1 MSDNRY
7 PTGVD
12 ENRLD
17 SKYQSLLANQKK
29 TVESDGEDVK
39 DISHDK
45 PASTGDN
52 KSDSMMSG
60 GNLMSFTKLLES
72 MDEISNSMNELSGD
86 VGNDTI
92 GGDSS
97 SEVNTDELVEELNKI
112 FTPVLVMQ
120 SMEKDIS
127 DKANS
132 EISEATVLT
141 ERNMISFDDPSRMAQ
156 LRSVCALI
164 IARKKNTEK
173 WQMFQKAANIKNQA
187 KLDIQKEEYD
197 EAENL
202 AQKYLVKVSTTS
214 NSSVARDAANE
225 LLPQTQH

>member
-1 MSDNRY
+1 MSEVKY
-7 PTGVD
+7 PTG
-12 ENRLD
+12 LD
-17 SKYQSLLANQKK
+17 DNKINSKYQSLLANNKK
-29 TVESDGEDVK
+29 TINSDGEDIK
-39 DISHDK
+39 DIPHDK
-45 PASTGDN
+45 PASAGAKSEDMMHGDLMN
-52 KSDSMMSG
+52 FTQILEALDVIDSSMS
-60 GNLMSFTKLLES
+60 
-72 MDEISNSMNELSGD
+72 ELSAD
-86 VGNDTI
+86 VGNETI
-92 GGDSS
+92 DSTPS
-97 SEVNTDELVEELNKI
+97 GEIDMDELVEELNKI

-141 ERNMISFDDPSRMAQ
+141 ERNMISFDDPARMAQ

-173 WQMFQKAANIKNQA
+173 WQVYQKAANIKTSA

-197 EAENL
+197 AAETL

>member
-1 MSDNRY
+1 MSEIKY
-7 PTGVD
+7 PAG
-12 ENRLD
+12 LD
-17 SKYQSLLANQKK
+17 DDKINSKYQSLLANNKK
-29 TVESDGEDVK
+29 TVNSDGEDVK
-39 DISHDK
+39 DIPHDK
-45 PASTGDN
+45 PASAGVKSEDMMHGDLMN
-52 KSDSMMSG
+52 FTQILEALDVINSSMS
-60 GNLMSFTKLLES
+60 
-72 MDEISNSMNELSGD
+72 ELSAD
-86 VGNDTI
+86 VGNETI
-92 GGDSS
+92 DSTS
-97 SEVNTDELVEELNKI
+97 SGEIDMDELVEELNKI

-141 ERNMISFDDPSRMAQ
+141 ERNMISFDDPARMAQ

-173 WQMFQKAANIKNQA
+173 WQIYQKAANIKTGA

-197 EAENL
+197 AAETL

>member
-1 MSDNRY
+1 MSEVKYPAGLDDNKI
-7 PTGVD
+7 
-12 ENRLD
+12 N
-17 SKYQSLLANQKK
+17 SKYQSLLANNKK
-29 TVESDGEDVK
+29 TVDNDGEDVK
-39 DISHDK
+39 DIPHDK
-45 PASTGDN
+45 PASAGVKPENMMHGDLMN
-52 KSDSMMSG
+52 FTQILEALDVINSSMSELSTDVGNETIDSTS
-60 GNLMSFTKLLES
+60 
-72 MDEISNSMNELSGD
+72 SGD
-86 VGNDTI
+86 VDM
-92 GGDSS
+92 
-97 SEVNTDELVEELNKI
+97 DELVEELNKI

-141 ERNMISFDDPSRMAQ
+141 ERNMISFDDPARMAQ

-173 WQMFQKAANIKNQA
+173 WQIYQKAANIKTSA
-187 KLDIQKEEYD
+187 KLDIQQEEYD
-197 EAENL
+197 AAETL

>member
-1 MSDNRY
+1 MSDTKY
-7 PTGVD
+7 PTGLD
-12 ENRLD
+12 ENKIN
-17 SKYQSLLANQKK
+17 SKYQSLLSKSKDTMDSN
-29 TVESDGEDVK
+29 GEDVK
-39 DISHDK
+39 DIPHDK
-45 PASTGDN
+45 PASTGNNNGDTLT
-52 KSDSMMSG
+52 K
-60 GNLMSFTKLLES
+60 GNLMTFTKILEA
-72 MDEISNSMNELSGD
+72 MDVIEDALNDLSGD
-86 VGNDTI
+86 VGNDAI
-92 GGDSS
+92 SSNS
-97 SEVNTDELVEELNKI
+97 SEELNMDELVEELNKI

-141 ERNMISFDDPSRMAQ
+141 ERNMISFDDPARMAQ

-173 WQMFQKAANIKNQA
+173 WQLFQKAANIKTSA

-197 EAENL
+197 LAETL